1 MQTSI
6 RLNRCKNGIDRSEVL
21 IDRSVGSFF
30 ANVFEFGENV
40 FFPVRSPFGS
50 LRDGALSRFGPVK
63 RFQGRPS
70 TIP

>member
-30 ANVFEFGENV
+30 ANVFEFGDG
-40 FFPVRSPFGS
+40 FLLLLSLDHVRICIDFDWWHCSG
-50 LRDGALSRFGPVK
+50 
-63 RFQGRPS
+63 
-70 TIP
+70 